1 MEKLSNRKNAV
12 LEVLDEQIH
21 EIEERL
27 AKVQPLI
34 DELNQLKK
42 TRATLLSERTTTGSI
57 GSRTRLNMESV
68 IHALR
73 ENENEAMTAQEIAT
87 AIGVDDTVVRSHLNR
102 YKDTRYE
109 KDGDGWTLIGE
120 DEDEDADE

>member
-1 MEKLSNRKNAV
+1 MEKLSSRKNAV
-12 LEVLDEQIH
+12 LEILDEQIH
-21 EIEERL
+21 DIEERL

-68 IHALR
+68 VHALR
-73 ENENEAMTAQEIAT
+73 ENENETMTAQEIADSV
-87 AIGVDDTVVRSHLNR
+87 GVDVTVVRSHLNR

-109 KDGDGWTLIGE
+109 KDGDGWALIGE
-120 DEDEDADE
+120 DEDADE